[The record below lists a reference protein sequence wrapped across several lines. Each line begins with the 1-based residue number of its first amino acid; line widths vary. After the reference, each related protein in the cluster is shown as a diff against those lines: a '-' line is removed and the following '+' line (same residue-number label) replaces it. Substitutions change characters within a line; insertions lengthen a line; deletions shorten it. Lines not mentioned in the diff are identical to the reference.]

1 MLRLIKVTGDSLYPE
16 YRSGDFVVT
25 SKIPV
30 LFGWLKPG
38 DVVVL
43 FRQPYGLL
51 VKRIERI
58 EAGGERFFV
67 LGTQLRSVDSRK
79 LGWIDRQDIVGKVV
93 YHAQKRFSD

>member
-30 LFGWLKPG
+30 LFGSLKPG

-58 EAGGERFFV
+58 EPGGKRFFV
-67 LGTQLRSVDSRK
+67 LGAQLRSVDSRK
-79 LGWIDRQDIVGKVV
+79 FGWVDRKDILGKVV
-93 YHAQKRFSD
+93 YHARKNQSA